1 MNMPNEQQVNQI
13 GSKLGEKM
21 RKLTLARP
29 VTLMEVCGTHTHA
42 LFRSGIRHLLP
53 PGVKLLSGPGCPV
66 CVTPPGYVDL
76 ALELAGRRE
85 MIIATFGDMLR
96 VPGSKGSLQQA
107 GAGGADVRI
116 VYSPLD
122 SLRLARENP
131 LKKVVFLA
139 VGFETTVVA
148 VAATVLRAASEGITN
163 LTFLTAHKTVPNA
176 LRALLTDSEIAL
188 DGLILPGHVGAVT
201 GSEAFRFVPEEYR
214 IPAVIAGF
222 EPAEMLAA
230 LLKLA
235 PLAADRQPALKNLYG
250 GLVARQGNLQAR
262 TLLEMVFIPVDSVW
276 RGIGVIA
283 GSGLVL
289 KPELAVYDARL
300 VYSLEEDQGAG
311 PAGCQC
317 GEILKGKK
325 TPPDCPL
332 FKRACNPE
340 RPVGPCMVSSEGACG
355 AYYKYHVT
363 VQ

>member
-1 MNMPNEQQVNQI
+1 MNMLSKQEGNQI
-13 GSKLGEKM
+13 GLRLGEKL
-21 RKLTLARP
+21 RKLILTRP

-53 PGVKLLSGPGCPV
+53 PGLRLLSGPGCPV
-66 CVTPPGYVDL
+66 CVTSPGYVDL
-76 ALELAGRRE
+76 ALELAGRQE
-85 MIIATFGDMLR
+85 TIIATFGDMLR

-122 SLRLARENP
+122 SVRLARENP

-139 VGFETTVVA
+139 VGFETTAPA
-148 VAATVLRAASEGITN
+148 VAATVLRAASEEIAN

-176 LRALLTDSEIAL
+176 LRTLLTEPDLAL
-188 DGLILPGHVGAVT
+188 DGLILPGHVCTVT
-201 GSEAFRFVPEEYR
+201 GSEAFRLVPEEYR

-222 EPAEMLAA
+222 EPVEMLAA

-235 PLAADRQPALKNLYG
+235 PLAADRRPDLENLYG
-250 GLVARQGNLQAR
+250 GLVTRQGNTQAR
-262 TLLEMVFIPVDSVW
+262 TLLELVFVPVDSVW
-276 RGIGVIA
+276 RGIGVIP

-300 VYSLEEDQGAG
+300 AYSLAEDQGTG
-311 PAGCQC
+311 PAECQC

-325 TPPDCPL
+325 TPPDCSL
-332 FKRACNPE
+332 FRIACNPE
-340 RPVGPCMVSSEGACG
+340 RAVGPCMVSTEGTCG